1 MNISGPWR
9 RLAQGMLLTVAAML
23 AACGGGTSQETA
35 FLPKRVIVLGDEA
48 SLLLPDGRKYSVN
61 ALADSGAVDCR
72 AQPIWV
78 QTLMTAWNYTF
89 PECDPEGNVERRKG
103 VMRAQVG
110 ATVDGLRQQLDAAI
124 AEGSLAGTLVVMMV
138 GAHDVLELY
147 AQYPAR
153 SEESLTAEVRERG
166 VRYAEQVNRAVGQGA
181 RVIVSTVPDQGLTPF
196 ALTQKAGFPEAD
208 PDLARDRVLARLTAA
223 YNGRLRVNII
233 NDGREVGLVLADETT
248 QVMARFPSSFGMRS
262 ATEAACTAA
271 LPNCSTQ
278 TLVSGATGT
287 THMWADATRM
297 GYPMHQRVGQEA
309 LNRATRNPF

>member
-9 RLAQGMLLTVAAML
+9 RIAQGMLLAAAAVL

-35 FLPKRVIVLGDEA
+35 FLPTRVIVLGDEA
-48 SLLLPDGRKYSVN
+48 SLLRPDGRKYSVN

-89 PECDPEGNVERRKG
+89 PECDPEGNAELRKG

-153 SEESLTAEVRERG
+153 SEESLTAELRERG
-166 VRYAEQVNRAVGQGA
+166 VRYAQQVNRAVEQGA
-181 RVIVSTVPDQGLTPF
+181 RVIVATAPDQGLTPF
-196 ALTQKAGFPEAD
+196 ALTQKAGFAD
-208 PDLARDRVLARLTAA
+208 TDRAALLARLTAA

-233 NDGREVGLVLADETT
+233 NDGRQVGLVLADETT
-248 QVMARFPSSFGMRS
+248 QVMARFPSSFGVRN

-271 LPNCSTQ
+271 LPDCSTQ

-297 GYPMHQRVGQEA
+297 GYPMHLRVGQEA